1 MGPGLESTSPDN
13 KRVFP
18 DSLYKTALN
27 FLTFVKKTA
36 VKKVAFENTWNA
48 IVYNNQCYAKLLRWE
63 MTESHFLY
71 FFLHFNEP
79 ISFAIVILDG
89 LYLWVW
95 ESSIVKAVE
104 NACIVEESQ
113 VSCTHKKHLLHQY
126 KMY

>member
-1 MGPGLESTSPDN
+1 
-13 KRVFP
+13 
-18 DSLYKTALN
+18 
-27 FLTFVKKTA
+27 
-36 VKKVAFENTWNA
+36 
-48 IVYNNQCYAKLLRWE
+48 

-113 VSCTHKKHLLHQY
+113 VSCTHKKHLLTTKRCISLLRKLKSIILTAFLTSCEPKTVLYTSNSLLKNNEPKTFVPNY
-126 KMY
+126 KKVWA